1 MKKTIQKIAAFLL
14 SVVLMVSLSAC
25 GQQTVEEET
34 SEASKE
40 VSQENS
46 QEKEPAAPEA
56 EENSDEVDGELILD
70 YEEELQYAKNF
81 TLTNYKGGY
90 KMFTIPDSMGENQ
103 YLLVPEGKTV
113 PADLSENTIVLQQ
126 PLTKIASAISAATSL
141 IDAIDG
147 LDNIVAVATAY
158 EDWYLPNVI
167 AKMDA
172 DEIKYMGSYSEPDFE
187 MLMELGVQVEFDSTM
202 MLNKPEIMD
211 KYAEVGIPCIVDNS
225 SKEEHL
231 LGRIEWVKLYGAVL
245 GMNEEAKAYFDEQVA
260 KVESISSLEKT
271 GKTAVMYYK
280 SNDIYYVRNAADYCT
295 SMLVM
300 AGGESIAPELGDG
313 KSGSSKLNAEEFY
326 ATCKDADY
334 VFQVVMECPYTTIAE
349 MIEYDSLFADFKA
362 VQEGNVYTTVQGFSQ
377 SNAILAD
384 VVVELSQ
391 VLNDPSIEKTENL
404 IKIKSE

>member
-1 MKKTIQKIAAFLL
+1 MKKVMKKISVLL
-14 SVVLMVSLSAC
+14 LTSTLLMALVAC
-25 GQQTVEEET
+25 GQQNTQEET
-34 SEASKE
+34 IEVTKEASQE
-40 VSQENS
+40 MENTVVEDAVANVSTE
-46 QEKEPAAPEA
+46 
-56 EENSDEVDGELILD
+56 EVDGELILD

-81 TLTNYKGGY
+81 TLTHYKGGY
-90 KMFTIPDSMGENQ
+90 KMFTIPEAMGDNQ
-103 YLLVPEGKTV
+103 YLLVPEGKSV
-113 PADLSENTIVLQQ
+113 PAELSENTIVLQQ
-126 PLTKIASAISAATSL
+126 PLTRVASGISAATSL
-141 IDAIDG
+141 IDAIGG
-147 LDNIVAVATAY
+147 LDNIVAVTTKY
-158 EDWYLPNVI
+158 EDWYLENVI

-231 LGRIEWVKLYGAVL
+231 LGRIEWVKLYGAVF

-260 KVESISSLEKT
+260 KVESISGLEKT

-280 SNDIYYVRNAADYCT
+280 SSDIYYVRNAADYCT

-300 AGGESIAPELGDG
+300 AGGESIAPELGG
-313 KSGSSKLNAEEFY
+313 EKSGSSKLSAEEFY
-326 ATCKDADY
+326 AMCKDADY
-334 VFQVVMECPYTTIAE
+334 VFQVVMECPYTTIDE
-349 MIEYDSLFADFKA
+349 MIAYDSIFADFKA

-391 VLNDPSIEKTENL
+391 VLNDPTIETTDNL
-404 IKIKSE
+404 IKIKK